1 MDRIEINGLEVDC
14 VIGLYPRER
23 HVPQKLRLDLS
34 MGCSTEQAARKET
47 LSASVDYAAIAAQL
61 GFLLR
66 SCEFRLIETA
76 AHALARYLLAPPALG
91 ERRAQIDWVGLR
103 LSKPFALGDGALPSL
118 YIERERNWVTIAQE
132 HKPFGVVDII
142 HETREASIYRL
153 NVAPAAEIPLHVHHV
168 MREAE
173 MVLSEGLLCQR
184 VPVAIGTVHRWP
196 QGAAHTYANPSQR
209 FQTILCVDS
218 PRFIETDEVMVDGEP
233 AQVDP
238 EARELEAGREPN
250 QPRHKLRASDAP
262 HASEPEA
269 RQTQVKPEAPSTS

>member
-1 MDRIEINGLEVDC
+1 MDLIELKGLEVDC
-14 VIGLYPRER
+14 VVGVYPRER

-47 LSASVDYAAIAAQL
+47 LSASIDYAAIAAQL

-66 SCEFRLIETA
+66 SSEFRLIETA

-103 LSKPFALGDGALPSL
+103 LSKPFALGGGAVPSL

-153 NVAPAAEIPLHVHHV
+153 NVAPGAEIPLHVHHV

-184 VPVAIGTVHRWP
+184 VPIALGTVHRWP
-196 QGAAHTYANPSQR
+196 HGAAHTYSNPSDR
-209 FQTILCVDS
+209 YQTILCVDS
-218 PRFIETDEVMVDGEP
+218 PHFIETDEVVVQGEP
-233 AQVDP
+233 AHV
-238 EARELEAGREPN
+238 
-250 QPRHKLRASDAP
+250 
-262 HASEPEA
+262 EPEA
-269 RQTQVKPEAPSTS
+269 RQEQHEPEARQQHEPEARQQHEPEARQEQHEPEA